1 MLVGEGNGNPLQYS
15 CLDNSMDGGAWWAAV
30 YGVAQSRTWL
40 KWLSSSSMLVLDWSP
55 SPFAGN
61 SGKLQPPRLGLASP
75 LAQHRNSV
83 QRATPKRKGRTN
95 LFQSLIRLW
104 WWEILGA
111 PTKDKCVSQIKG
123 TSVISRKH
131 LLPSISSRDVNNKEV
146 YHLMGEVRGWVEI
159 RTTMATRDPDS
170 FCLFS
175 ICGFGLQVWTI
186 RIKKQG

>member
-1 MLVGEGNGNPLQYS
+1 MLVGEGNGTRLQYS
-15 CLDNSMDGGAWWAAV
+15 CLDNPMDGGAWWAAV

-111 PTKDKCVSQIKG
+111 PRKDKCVSQIKG

-159 RTTMATRDPDS
+159 RTTMATQDPDS

>member
-1 MLVGEGNGNPLQYS
+1 
-15 CLDNSMDGGAWWAAV
+15 MDGGAWWAAV